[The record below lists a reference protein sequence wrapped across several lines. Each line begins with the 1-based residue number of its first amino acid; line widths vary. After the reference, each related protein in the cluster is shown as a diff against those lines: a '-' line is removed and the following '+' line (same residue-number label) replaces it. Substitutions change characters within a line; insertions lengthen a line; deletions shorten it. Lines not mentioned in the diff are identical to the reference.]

1 MKFALFFFAAC
12 SVSSPALACAA
23 NPSPQAMIY
32 KTKPSDILEGSTVI
46 KVKVIEKPS
55 KSYRVRV
62 RVLEGPTELKQK
74 KIWMSPD
81 NFSSC
86 TAIGRDVGYLAVKQ
100 VSIAQA
106 QETYWGEVFERSWI
120 DWIFDLLGADPY
132 YFSST
137 RAVPFDEMISA
148 E

>member
-1 MKFALFFFAAC
+1 
-12 SVSSPALACAA
+12 
-23 NPSPQAMIY
+23 MIY
-32 KTKPSDILEGSTVI
+32 KTKPSDILAGSTVI
-46 KVKVIEKPS
+46 KVTVIEKPA

-74 KIWMSPD
+74 KIWISPD

-86 TAIGRDVGYLAVKQ
+86 TAIGRDVGYLAIKKS
-100 VSIAQA
+100 VSLQT

-132 YFSST
+132 YLSSS
-137 RAVPFDEMISA
+137 RAVPFDEMIPA